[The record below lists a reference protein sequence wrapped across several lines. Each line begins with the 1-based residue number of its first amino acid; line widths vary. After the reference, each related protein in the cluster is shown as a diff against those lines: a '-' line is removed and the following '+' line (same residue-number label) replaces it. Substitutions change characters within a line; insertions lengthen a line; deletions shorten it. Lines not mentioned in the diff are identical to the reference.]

1 MNSKM
6 HLTFL
11 IGNLS
16 NSGGTQRMLTLL
28 CNELID
34 DFEITI
40 LIHKDGKS
48 FFPLN
53 KKIQIEVLKGN
64 LLQKNGDDN
73 KCCCKK

>member
-40 LIHKDGKS
+40 LVHKDGES
-48 FFPLN
+48 FFR
-53 KKIQIEVLKGN
+53 
-64 LLQKNGDDN
+64 
-73 KCCCKK
+73 